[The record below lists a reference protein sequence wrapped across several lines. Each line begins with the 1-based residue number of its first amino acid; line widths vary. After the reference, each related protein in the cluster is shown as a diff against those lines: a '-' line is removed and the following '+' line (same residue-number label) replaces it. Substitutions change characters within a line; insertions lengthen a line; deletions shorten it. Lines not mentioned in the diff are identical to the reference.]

1 MMHRLLRFEDPW
13 VLILLCVI
21 PILIYAYIKGFGH
34 ARVRFSSIRSLTQL
48 RPSRS
53 LYLRHGLIGLRC
65 LCLGLIIVAM
75 ARPQL
80 GNKQTEYTSEG
91 IDIILCIDTSGSMR
105 ALDFS
110 IEGTRVDRLTAVK
123 EVVKGFI
130 QARKSDRIGMVVFG
144 EQAFT
149 QCPLTL
155 DYGVLLSFLDRVT
168 IGMAGEDKTAIG
180 DAIAIGVKRLKALE
194 KAKSRV
200 MILLTDG
207 RNNAGR
213 IDPRTAAMVA
223 QEFGVRIYTIGA
235 GTEGEAPFLVD
246 HPLFGKQYVYQR
258 VDLDEDTLQE
268 IARIT
273 EGHYFRAQDAKALE
287 QVYDQIDRLEKT
299 EVKVKEYMEYN
310 ELFWWFLIPALLLLV
325 TEVVLSQTRFRKIP

>member
-1 MMHRLLRFEDPW
+1 MMPRMFRFGDPW
-13 VLILLCVI
+13 LLLLLCVI
-21 PILIYAYIKGFGH
+21 PILIYAYVKGFGH
-34 ARVRFSSIRSLTQL
+34 ARVYFSSLRNLTKL

-65 LCLGLIIVAM
+65 LCLGLIITAM

-80 GNKQTEYTSEG
+80 GNKQTEYLSEG

-105 ALDFS
+105 ALDFGT
-110 IEGTRVDRLTAVK
+110 EGKRVDRLTAVRD
-123 EVVKGFI
+123 VVRGFI
-130 QARKSDRIGMVVFG
+130 RDRASDRIGMVVFG
-144 EQAFT
+144 KQAFT

-155 DYGVLLSFLDRVT
+155 DYGVLLTFLDRVT
-168 IGMAGEDKTAIG
+168 IGIAGEDATAVG

-213 IDPRTAAMVA
+213 IDPRTSAMVA
-223 QEFGVRIYTIGA
+223 REFGVRIYTIGA
-235 GTEGEAPFLVD
+235 GTEGESPFLID
-246 HPLFGKQYVYQR
+246 DPLFGKRYVYQR
-258 VDLDEDTLQE
+258 VDLDEKTLKE
-268 IARIT
+268 IAQIT
-273 EGHYFRAQDAKALE
+273 DGRYFRAQNAKALE
-287 QVYDQIDRLEKT
+287 QVYDQINQLEKT
-299 EVKVKEYMEYN
+299 EVKVKEYMEYD

-325 TEVVLSQTRFRKIP
+325 IEITLSQTRFRKIP